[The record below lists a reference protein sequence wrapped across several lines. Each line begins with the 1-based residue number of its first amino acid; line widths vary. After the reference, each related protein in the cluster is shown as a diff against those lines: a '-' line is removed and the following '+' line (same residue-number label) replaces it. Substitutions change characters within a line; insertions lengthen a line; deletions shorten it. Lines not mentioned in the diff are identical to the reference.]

1 MRNAFFIFERH
12 GSHVSAG
19 SRAEDPAFRV
29 AYQSAGSRGGDP
41 ATTKGGN
48 YMFKNYL
55 KIAWRNI
62 IRHKTYSMIN
72 VAGLAVGFAAFLLI
86 FLVVRYE
93 QSFDQFHAHKNQLY
107 RLIRVA
113 RNPAHENYRMG
124 VPFPVA
130 PGLRSS
136 LPQLANAGAIVRD
149 EFVQVI
155 IKDNGS
161 SATKRF
167 REEEG
172 VFFPEPQFFD
182 MFSFPLVAGEYR
194 NALKVPNN
202 VLLTQSLG
210 DKYFGHWQT
219 ATGKMMRMDGVP
231 MRVCGILKDMP
242 ANTDFPIK
250 AVLS

>member
-1 MRNAFFIFERH
+1 M
-12 GSHVSAG
+12 
-19 SRAEDPAFRV
+19 FR
-29 AYQSAGSRGGDP
+29 
-41 ATTKGGN
+41 
-48 YMFKNYL
+48 NYL

-62 IRHKTYSMIN
+62 IRHKTYSGIN

-93 QSFDQFHAHKNQLY
+93 QSFDQFHVHKKQLY
-107 RLIRVA
+107 RLVRVD
-113 RNPAHENYRMG
+113 RNPAHEMYRMG

-172 VFFPEPQFFD
+172 IFFAEPQFFD

-194 NALKVPNN
+194 NSLKVPGN
-202 VLLTQSLG
+202 VLLTQRLG

-231 MRVCGILKDMP
+231 VRVCGILKDIP

-250 AVLS
+250 AVLSYATHQDYPELEKFMNDWGYIEEDSLLLCTIE